1 MKNKLIFLL
10 ILLLSSAAMV
20 SCFEDNVHPC
30 GGVITDD
37 LVLNGDDGIHTDFE
51 GVYLTLGSLGETS
64 ISVTWHNDTDKE
76 AVYGE
81 SYSIERLVEG
91 EWVSVLL
98 NDTIAFEAIG
108 IILMP
113 HSESKKA
120 YSTAPFDLSE
130 LGRYRLRCEFFPGE
144 GTCNTWVEF
153 EVAEKAEGD
162 VNRIPDADITTFT
175 EFLDREGFVPGMS
188 QGNLL
193 GLSEKYSEGLDES
206 QIPAFYHYDGPY
218 GGGCRGGGEIFG
230 FTNDYHAEKGKV
242 RYENS
247 LYTKAELK
255 NLSLPYGITFGD
267 SIGDALEKMG
277 IDRDIYKN
285 TVISHSTDAYDI
297 NLTLYSQ
304 DGVTLVLTN
313 WALSQAPVETLY
325 HFVLTYTETADTD
338 RKDGKVTR
346 TVTLSFLDSEN
357 KLGMVEMKVVENYR
371 N

>member
-10 ILLLSSAAMV
+10 ILLFSSAAMV
-20 SCFEDNVHPC
+20 SCFGDDVHLC
-30 GGVITDD
+30 GGVITEE
-37 LVLNGDDGIHTDFE
+37 LVLSGDDGIHTDFE
-51 GVYLTLGSLGETS
+51 GVYLTLGSLGETA

-76 AVYGE
+76 VVLGE
-81 SYSIERLVEG
+81 GYSVEMLNSNG
-91 EWVSVLL
+91 EWVSVQKEEMSVPAIALL
-98 NDTIAFEAIG
+98 LPAGGEI
-108 IILMP
+108 
-113 HSESKKA
+113 KKG
-120 YSTAPFDLSE
+120 YSFKFFDLSE
-130 LGRYRLRCEFFPGE
+130 VGKYRLRCEFYPGE

-153 EVAEKAEGD
+153 EVTEKSEGD
-162 VNRIPDADITTFT
+162 VNRIPNADVTVFT

-188 QGNLL
+188 QGDLL
-193 GLSEKYSEGLDES
+193 DLSEKYSEGLDES
-206 QIPAFYHYDGPY
+206 QIPMFFHYDGPY
-218 GGGCRGGGEIFG
+218 GGGCAASSEIFG
-230 FTNDYHAEKGKV
+230 YTNDYHTENGNV

-255 NLSLPYGITFGD
+255 NLSLPYGITFD
-267 SIGDALEKMG
+267 DTLGDALEKMG

-325 HFVLTYTETADTD
+325 HYILTYTETSDTD
-338 RKDGKVTR
+338 RKDGSVTR
-346 TVTLSFLDSEN
+346 TVTLSFLNSEN